1 MKEAVLKKEMEKT
14 YDPKQVEERI
24 YEWWENSGLFKPEV
38 HPDGK
43 PYTIVM
49 PPPNVTGQLHMGHAF
64 DDTLQDVLIRYH
76 RMLGE
81 SALWLPGMDHA
92 SIATE
97 VKVVDKIRTETGK
110 TKEEVG
116 REAFLEEAWDWARTY
131 RDRIRSQVKKLGAS
145 CYWDR

>member
-81 SALWLPGMDHA
+81 SAPSGALPEGI
-92 SIATE
+92 S
-97 VKVVDKIRTETGK
+97 
-110 TKEEVG
+110 
-116 REAFLEEAWDWARTY
+116 
-131 RDRIRSQVKKLGAS
+131 
-145 CYWDR
+145 